1 VLEPEALS
9 REELVALVRD
19 QGARLAAQD
28 ALLAAQDVRL
38 ADQAVELERLRSEL
52 ERIKRLIS
60 RNSGNSS
67 MPPSTD
73 DLPGRGRPVKPV
85 KGSAKRKRG
94 KQAGAHLP
102 WLSEADVEVVNERP
116 QGSCDGC
123 GTDLA
128 EAFDEGVDRACQITD
143 VPLVTAKTTEYR
155 MHQVRCPCGR
165 AHVAEPPSQA
175 GTGNTRVYGPN
186 LRALV
191 VYLLVF
197 QHVPVER
204 CVRLI
209 ADLTGAT
216 VSAGFVHKALARCAA
231 ILTDVMKSIKALI
244 TLAAVVH
251 FDETTLRAGKAGIK
265 QYVWSASTALYS
277 FFALGRRTGK
287 QFRSLDIGPQ
297 FHGVAVHDRY
307 VVYDSSDSFG
317 TGVQHQLCCSHL
329 LRDLADAAE
338 SYPDAVWPIQCARA
352 LRGLI
357 HASNVARAAGDPEI
371 RPKCRDQL
379 IDELRNGVL
388 VGLKEVPRIG
398 GPKDKQR
405 PARSLLEDLDTR
417 QADVLRFCYDTT
429 IPPTNNLA
437 ERDLRPNKTQ
447 QKISGRLTS
456 DEATN
461 DRLTIRGYISTAVKH
476 GLDAM
481 TVLHDALTGNPWTP
495 AAAQAAA
502 ALCHA

>member
-1 VLEPEALS
+1 MLEPEALS
-9 REELVALVRD
+9 REELIALVRD
-19 QGARLAAQD
+19 QAARLES
-28 ALLAAQDVRL
+28 
-38 ADQAVELERLRSEL
+38 QAVELDVLRTEL
-52 ERIKRLIS
+52 ERIKRLLS

-67 MPPSTD
+67 MPPSAD
-73 DLPGRGRPVKPV
+73 DLPGRGRPVKPAKG

-94 KQAGAHLP
+94 KQAGTAGVHLP
-102 WLSEADVEVVNERP
+102 WLSDADVEVVDQRP
-116 QGSCDGC
+116 EGTCDGC

-128 EAFDEGVDRACQITD
+128 EAFDEGVDRACQVTD

-155 MHQVRCPCGR
+155 MRQVRCPCGR
-165 AHVAEPPSQA
+165 AHVAEPPSLA

-231 ILTDVMKSIKALI
+231 ILTGVMKTIKTLI

-287 QFRSLDIGPQ
+287 QFRSLDIGPH
-297 FHGVAVHDRY
+297 FNGVAVHDRY

-317 TGVQHQLCCSHL
+317 SGVRHQLCCSHL

-338 SYPDAVWPIQCARA
+338 TYPDAVWPIQCARA
-352 LRGLI
+352 LRALI

-371 RPKCRDQL
+371 RPEHREEL
-379 IDELRNGVL
+379 LDEFRHGVL

-398 GPKDKQR
+398 GPKDKQS

-417 QADVLRFCYDTT
+417 QADVLRFCYDTM

-437 ERDLRPNKTQ
+437 ERDLRPTKTQ

-461 DRLTIRGYISTAVKH
+461 NRLTIRGYICTAAKH

-481 TVLHDALTGNPWTP
+481 TVLRNALTGNPWTP
-495 AAAQAAA
+495 TAAQAVA
-502 ALCHA
+502 ALSLA

>member
-1 VLEPEALS
+1 M
-9 REELVALVRD
+9 VRD
-19 QGARLAAQD
+19 QAARLES
-28 ALLAAQDVRL
+28 
-38 ADQAVELERLRSEL
+38 QAVELDALRAEL

-73 DLPGRGRPVKPV
+73 DLPGRGRPVKPA

-94 KQAGAHLP
+94 KQAGAAGAHLP
-102 WLSEADVEVVNERP
+102 WLSEAEVEVVDQRP
-116 QGSCDGC
+116 EGPCGGC

-128 EAFDEGVDRACQITD
+128 GAVDEGVVRACQVTD
-143 VPLVTAKTTEYR
+143 VPLVTATTTEYR
-155 MHQVRCPCGR
+155 MHQVRCSCGR
-165 AHVAEPPSQA
+165 GHVAPSPTAA
-175 GTGNTRVYGPN
+175 GTANTRVYGPD

-216 VSAGFVHKALARCAA
+216 VSAGFVHKVLARCAA
-231 ILTDVMKSIKALI
+231 VLTTVMRTIKALI

-265 QYVWSASTALYS
+265 QYVWSASTTLYS

-287 QFRSLDIGPQ
+287 QFRSLDIGPN

-317 TGVQHQLCCSHL
+317 SGTRHQLCCSHL

-338 SYPDAVWPIQCARA
+338 TYPEAVWPVQCARA

-357 HASNVARAAGDPEI
+357 HASNIARDAGDPEI
-371 RPKCRDQL
+371 KPKHRNKL
-379 IDELRNGVL
+379 LAELRDGVL
-388 VGLKEVPRIG
+388 VGLKDVPRVG
-398 GPKDKQR
+398 GPKDQQSPSR
-405 PARSLLEDLDTR
+405 ALLEDLHNR
-417 QADVLRFCYDTT
+417 RADVVRFCYDTT

-437 ERDLRPNKTQ
+437 ERDLRPTKTQ

-456 DEATN
+456 DDATN
-461 DRLTIRGYISTAVKH
+461 DRLTIRAYISTAAKH
-476 GLDAM
+476 GLDAI
-481 TVLHDALTGNPWTP
+481 TVLRDALTGNPWKPP
-495 AAAQAAA
+495 AAT
-502 ALCHA
+502 ALT